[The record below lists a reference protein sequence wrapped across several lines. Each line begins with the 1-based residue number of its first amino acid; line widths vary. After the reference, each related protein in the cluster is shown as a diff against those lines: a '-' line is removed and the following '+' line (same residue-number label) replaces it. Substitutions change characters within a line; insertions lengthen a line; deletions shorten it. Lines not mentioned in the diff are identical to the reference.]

1 MTLKDLLSVA
11 YFGEIIVKQK
21 RNKLIFNSGE
31 GNELRFNLDK
41 VMLENLSNIFAQEF
55 LNLEVETVEP
65 IDEYT
70 LGVELKE
77 KTKDE

>member
-41 VMLENLSNIFAQEF
+41 EMLENLSNIFAQEF
-55 LNLEVETVEP
+55 LNSEVETVEP

>member
-41 VMLENLSNIFAQEF
+41 EMLENLSNIFAQEF